1 MALVQEVRYEESS
14 GLIDESKHLTECV
27 KAKTHLTFE
36 WRGKADEAS
45 SDSFPADKIK
55 KRYTKLQ

>member
-1 MALVQEVRYEESS
+1 MKKQKQMALVQEIWRRESS

-36 WRGKADEAS
+36 WRGKADVMRQAATA
-45 SDSFPADKIK
+45 FLI
-55 KRYTKLQ
+55 R